1 GGPSA
6 RAFHG
11 NAHLPSLFFRPRGTA
26 SREGCSCTTFP
37 AGSRI
42 RAPIP
47 RLHAAD
53 AIFEL
58 ERAPS
63 AQRKRIGPPFDVEV
77 VRVVRAALDPLDV
90 RGVHEQGTVHAHE
103 RRAGKLRF
111 PYRES
116 TQDEHGSRVGRVDLR
131 VIARGP
137 NEHDIPYTD
146 EARAP
151 LVGMEEEIVVPIRC
165 RLAVAGG
172 FGRRPYAAQ

>member
-1 GGPSA
+1 MPAQCAIIKAA
-6 RAFHG
+6 RPRG
-11 NAHLPSLFFRPRGTA
+11 LSTEMLISPPCFFRPRGTA

-77 VRVVRAALDPLDV
+77 VRGVRAALDRLDV

-111 PYRES
+111 PSRES
-116 TQDEHGSRVGRVDLR
+116 PKDAHGASVGRVAL
-131 VIARGP
+131 
-137 NEHDIPYTD
+137 
-146 EARAP
+146 
-151 LVGMEEEIVVPIRC
+151 
-165 RLAVAGG
+165 
-172 FGRRPYAAQ
+172 